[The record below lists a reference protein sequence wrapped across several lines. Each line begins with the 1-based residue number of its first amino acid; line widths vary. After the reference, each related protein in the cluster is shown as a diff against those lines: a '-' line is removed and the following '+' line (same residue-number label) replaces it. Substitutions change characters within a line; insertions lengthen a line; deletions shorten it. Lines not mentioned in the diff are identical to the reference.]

1 MNPQLAGFEPASSS
15 VAAILRIVGMAGFEF
30 GNAKK
35 HRKDAGVNLPPSVIH
50 TLSHT
55 LLDS

>member
-1 MNPQLAGFEPASSS
+1 MVAGFPGKKKE
-15 VAAILRIVGMAGFEF
+15 RETGFEF